1 MRALRALRS
10 VPVPETLV
18 SPSVDLSPECV
29 QPRLEAFLR
38 THWGRAVEVASLR
51 RFPVGMSWI
60 TMGFEAHSTDDDG
73 HAVRHDLILRVG
85 APSGL
90 LAPYHAEPEY
100 HVLTAL
106 AGMPH
111 LPVPRAHAYSDDH
124 EVLGAPFLITARV
137 PGDTPMPWKGA
148 SEAREEAHNRS
159 LGHDFAD
166 ALGALHAFDW
176 RATPLARLWGEV
188 DGRRVAL
195 EQTRLWARHA
205 GMDTYAQPQM
215 QYALRWLE
223 ANAPAAER
231 VSIVHG
237 DYRVGNF
244 LQQDGR
250 ITAILDWELMHAGD
264 PHEDLAWAGLR
275 TFAAGTDRIG
285 GLISRDEF
293 YARPTALSG
302 FTIHPEVVR
311 YYEVLVQF
319 KMAAMLIGAVRRIE
333 SGRAHDIRMA
343 SMGFQLAPT
352 LLELNRLIGAAA

>member
-1 MRALRALRS
+1 M
-10 VPVPETLV
+10 PESSI
-18 SPSVDLSPECV
+18 SPPVDLSPERV
-29 QPRLEAFLR
+29 QPRLQAFLQ
-38 THWGRAVEVASLR
+38 THWGRPVEVAALR

-60 TMGFEAHSTDDDG
+60 TMGFQAHVEEPQGTV
-73 HAVRHDLILRVG
+73 VRDLILRVG
-85 APSGL
+85 APGGL
-90 LAPYHAEPEY
+90 LAPYRAEPEY
-100 HVLTAL
+100 QVLTAL
-106 AGMPH
+106 AGVPG
-111 LPVPRAHAYSDDH
+111 LPVPRAHAFSDDH
-124 EVLGAPFLITARV
+124 EVIGAPFLITERV

-166 ALGALHAFDW
+166 ALGAIHAFDW
-176 RATPLARLWGEV
+176 RATPLARLWGDVNGE
-188 DGRRVAL
+188 RVAL
-195 EQTRLWARHA
+195 DQARLWARHA
-205 GMDTYAQPQM
+205 GMEEHAPPQM

-223 ANAPAAER
+223 RHAPPAAH

-244 LQQDGR
+244 LQQGGR

-264 PHEDLAWAGLR
+264 PHEDIAWAGLR
-275 TFAAGTDRIG
+275 TFAAGTERIG
-285 GLISRDEF
+285 GLIPREEF
-293 YARPTALSG
+293 YARYTARSG
-302 FTIHPEVVR
+302 FAIDPQVVR

-333 SGRAHDIRMA
+333 SGRAQDIRMA